1 MIRLNKIRQAY
12 KLGESEFVALKNISL
27 NINKGEFVSI
37 IGKSGSGKSTLIKII
52 GLIDSDYSGELF
64 IDGQS
69 MINMNDNEISKKRQH
84 IGFVF
89 QDFQLLERYNVY
101 KNVEIPY
108 IIKYKRTNRALIE
121 SVLMSL
127 DLLDKQDNLPN
138 ELSGGQKQRVAIA
151 RALVTSPSIIIA
163 DEPTGALDN
172 TNSQEV
178 MKILKQVNIKG
189 ITVLVVTHDI
199 DIAKQCDRIIE
210 ISDGVTYD

>member
-1 MIRLNKIRQAY
+1 MIRLNKIRKAY

-27 NINKGEFVSI
+27 NINKDEFVSI

>member
-1 MIRLNKIRQAY
+1 MIRLNKIRKVY

-27 NINKGEFVSI
+27 SINKGEFVSI

-69 MINMNDNEISKKRQH
+69 MINMNDNEISTKRQH

-210 ISDGVTYD
+210 ISDGVAYD

>member
-1 MIRLNKIRQAY
+1 MIRLNKIRKAY

-172 TNSQEV
+172 TNRQEV

>member
-1 MIRLNKIRQAY
+1 MIRLNKIRKAY

-172 TNSQEV
+172 TNTQEV

>member
-1 MIRLNKIRQAY
+1 MIRLNKIRKAY

-27 NINKGEFVSI
+27 YINKGEFVSI

>member
-1 MIRLNKIRQAY
+1 MIRLNKIRKAY

-27 NINKGEFVSI
+27 NINKDEFVSI

-101 KNVEIPY
+101 KNIEIPY